1 MDLTGFKGEIWSIYS
16 REEKLK
22 VASFQRC
29 HSKTRVIPLL
39 DSIKRY
45 FSVLRGSLMDKI
57 DKYLEKREVENG
69 KLTWVSF
76 KLNTSERE
84 HSPTIWDLFPNLEA
98 SRQDWTD
105 LKAEST
111 LYIQEGQEK
120 SGIIPKMPHWLA
132 LLLFLDSM
140 STFLYSE

>member
-1 MDLTGFKGEIWSIYS
+1 
-16 REEKLK
+16 
-22 VASFQRC
+22 
-29 HSKTRVIPLL
+29 
-39 DSIKRY
+39 
-45 FSVLRGSLMDKI
+45 
-57 DKYLEKREVENG
+57 
-69 KLTWVSF
+69 
-76 KLNTSERE
+76 
-84 HSPTIWDLFPNLEA
+84 
-98 SRQDWTD
+98 